1 MLKQLSR
8 LERTRNLVIIG
19 FAVLMAVS
27 LVMFYAPGR
36 NNATGAP
43 ATSNEVL
50 AKVNGEEIT
59 VGDLQQLKD
68 NYMQMFGGQVNLAQ
82 LGGDKRFLDGLIRDR
97 VISQEATRLGLS
109 ASDAEVAAKIRER
122 FKDASGKVDV
132 ERYKE
137 NVRARYG
144 DVTRFE
150 KQIRDS
156 IAQEKLN
163 AFITAGVMVSPEEV
177 QDDYVH
183 SNTLFD
189 LVYVPVAADKL
200 AQKIQVS
207 DADARA
213 YYDQHK
219 TDYRLF
225 EPQKKIRYLY
235 IDQAKVGEKLQI
247 PDEELR
253 AEYDKL
259 TPQQKQAGTKVQQI
273 ILKVARP
280 DLDQSVKDKA
290 YDLVKKA
297 RDGENG
303 LASEKNFAELAKG
316 NSEDPATAK
325 NGGWVNG
332 VVKANPNKP
341 DDPYQKV
348 LEIQDSTVLDPIK
361 YGNAYF
367 ILRKG
372 DAVAKTFEEAKPEII
387 VSLRN
392 RKAYGVAAQLA
403 QKAHDALKANNDF
416 QKAAQQFAA
425 EANMKPAEMIKET
438 TYIKPG
444 DDVKDIGSSPQF
456 EEAIAPLNNANDL
469 GERTQIKGGF
479 AIPMLVDK
487 KEPRIPEYDEVKAQV
502 EQAVKLDR
510 AKSQLEAK
518 ARELA
523 TSANSAGD
531 LKAAAEK
538 LGLAAET
545 ADAYKLGSPI
555 GKAGTSPASD
565 DAIFA
570 LKQGEVSK
578 TPIKI
583 GDNWVVVGATKRT
596 EADLAEFAKQ
606 REELT
611 KTAVSARQ
619 SQVFNDY
626 IAAVQA
632 RLQREGKIKI
642 NKDVLDSMADDEV
655 PTAAPVPRMPSR
667 TIPVPS
673 K

>member
-1 MLKQLSR
+1 MLKQLSK
-8 LERTRNLVIIG
+8 LERTRNIVIIG

-27 LVMFYAPGR
+27 LVIFYAPGR
-36 NNATGAP
+36 NSANGSP
-43 ATSNEVL
+43 AASNEVL

-68 NYMQMFGGQVNLAQ
+68 NYMQMFGGQINLAQ
-82 LGGDKRFLDGLIRDR
+82 LGGDQRFLDGLIRDR
-97 VISQEATRLGLS
+97 IISQEAVRLGLS
-109 ASDAEVAAKIRER
+109 ASDAEVAAKIRGQ

-137 NVRARYG
+137 RVQARYG

-150 KQIRDS
+150 KQMRDT

-163 AFITAGVMVSPEEV
+163 AFITAGVSVSPEEV
-177 QDDYVH
+177 QEDYVRQ
-183 SNTLFD
+183 NTSFD

-207 DADARA
+207 DADLHA

-219 TDYRLF
+219 TDYRIL
-225 EPQKKIRYLY
+225 EAQKKIRYLY
-235 IDQAKVGEKLQI
+235 IEQAKVGEKLQI
-247 PDEELR
+247 PDTELR
-253 AEYDKL
+253 AEYDRL
-259 TPQQKQAGTKVQQI
+259 TPEQKQGGTKVQQI

-280 DLDQSVKDKA
+280 DLDESVKNKA

-316 NSEDPATAK
+316 NSEDPATAQ
-325 NGGWVNG
+325 NGGWLSG
-332 VVKANPNKP
+332 VVKKNPNKP
-341 DDPYQKV
+341 DDPYQKA
-348 LEIQDSTVLDPIK
+348 LEIQESTVLDPVK
-361 YGNAYF
+361 YGNAYYV
-367 ILRKG
+367 LRKG
-372 DAVAKTFEEAKPEII
+372 EPVAKTFEEAKPELL

-392 RKAYGVAAQLA
+392 RKAYSVAAQLA
-403 QKAHDALKANNDF
+403 QKAHDAVKESKGDF
-416 QKAAQQFAA
+416 QKAAQQVAA

-438 TYIKPG
+438 AYVTPG
-444 DDVKDIGSSPQF
+444 EDVKDIGSSPQF
-456 EEAIAPLNNANDL
+456 EEAIAPLNNPNDI
-469 GERTQIKGGF
+469 GERTPIKGGF

-487 KEPRIPEYDEVKAQV
+487 KEPRVPDYDEVKGKV
-502 EQAVKLDR
+502 EQAIKIER

-518 ARELA
+518 AKELA
-523 TSANSAGD
+523 GSASGAGD

-538 LGLAAET
+538 LGLEART
-545 ADAYKLGSPI
+545 ADAYKLSTPLGE
-555 GKAGTSPASD
+555 AGTSPAAD

-606 REELT
+606 RDEMT
-611 KTAVSARQ
+611 KTAISSRRT
-619 SQVFNDY
+619 QVFNDY

-642 NKDVLDSMADDEV
+642 YKDVFDSLADEDV
-655 PTAAPVPRMPSR
+655 PTAAPPPRMP
-667 TIPVPS
+667 
-673 K
+673 

>member
-27 LVMFYAPGR
+27 LVIFYAPGR

-50 AKVNGEEIT
+50 AKVNGEEVT

-68 NYMQMFGGQVNLAQ
+68 NYTQMLGGQMSLAQ

-97 VISQEATRLGLS
+97 VISQEAARLGLS

-137 NVRARYG
+137 MVQARYG

-150 KQIRDS
+150 KQMRDS
-156 IAQEKLN
+156 IAQEKLT
-163 AFITAGVMVSPEEV
+163 AFITAGVSVSTDEV
-177 QDDYVH
+177 QADYVRQ
-183 SNTLFD
+183 NTSFD
-189 LVYVPVAADKL
+189 LVYVPVAVDKL

-207 DADARA
+207 DTDLRA

-219 TDYRLF
+219 TDYRIL

-235 IDQAKVGEKLQI
+235 IEQAKAGEKLQI
-247 PDEELR
+247 PDAELH
-253 AEYDKL
+253 AEYDRL
-259 TPQQKQAGTKVQQI
+259 TPPQKQAGTKVQQI
-273 ILKVARP
+273 VLKVARP
-280 DLDQSVKDKA
+280 DLDESVKNKA

-303 LASEKNFAELAKG
+303 LSTEKNFAELAKG
-316 NSEDPATAK
+316 NSEDPATAQ
-325 NGGWVNG
+325 NGGWLNG
-332 VVKANPNKP
+332 VVKKNPNKP
-341 DDPYQKV
+341 DDPYQKA
-348 LEIQDSTVLDPIK
+348 LEIQDSTVLDPVK
-361 YGNAYF
+361 YGNAYY

-372 DAVAKTFEEAKPEII
+372 EAVAKTFEEAKQELL

-392 RKAYGVAAQLA
+392 RKAYGVAALLA
-403 QKAHDALKANNDF
+403 QRAHDDLKESKDF
-416 QKAAQQFAA
+416 QKTAQKFAA
-425 EANMKPAEMIKET
+425 EANMKPADMIKET
-438 TYIKPG
+438 AYVKPG

-456 EEAIAPLNNANDL
+456 EAAIEPLNNQNDI

-487 KEPRIPEYDEVKAQV
+487 KDPRIPDYDEVKTQV
-502 EQAVKLDR
+502 EQAVKLER

-518 ARELA
+518 AKELA
-523 TSANSAGD
+523 SSAQNAGD
-531 LKAAAEK
+531 LKAAAER
-538 LGLAAET
+538 LGLEAKT
-545 ADAYKLGSPI
+545 ADAYKLSTPLGE
-555 GKAGTSPASD
+555 AGTSPAAD

-583 GDNWVVVGATKRT
+583 GENWVIVGATKRT

-606 REELT
+606 RDELT
-611 KTAVSARQ
+611 KTAVSSRQ
-619 SQVFNDY
+619 SQVFTDY

-632 RLQREGKIKI
+632 RMQREGKIKI
-642 NKDVLDSMADDEV
+642 YKDVLDSLADDE